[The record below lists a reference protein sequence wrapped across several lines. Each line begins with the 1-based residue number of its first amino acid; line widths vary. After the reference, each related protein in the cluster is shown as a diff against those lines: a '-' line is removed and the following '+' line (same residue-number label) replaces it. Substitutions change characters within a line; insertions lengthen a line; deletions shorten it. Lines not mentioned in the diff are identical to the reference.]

1 MTEKINYTD
10 LVKMKD
16 SLNRIIPGYEKLLK
30 IHYSAEKL
38 TNYDLIF
45 ECKIAVEK
53 DINLL
58 KKSVQMLD
66 EEILQLQEF
75 KELSEVTLEDICI
88 PVTIEELEKMPN
100 NYEKLVGA
108 TEKLVTYAKRNKM
121 INDWLLYIMMFITTI
136 LFIFS
141 NKSNWLTDN
150 LYKVLP
156 LVLLLGFIA
165 YYFGVKEE
173 TKAIKLKK
181 KMDHISVKEK
191 KFC

>member
-1 MTEKINYTD
+1 MKEKFNHAD
-10 LVKMKD
+10 LIKLKD
-16 SLNRIIPGYEKLLK
+16 ALNRIIPGYKKLLR

-38 TNYDLIF
+38 VNSNLIL

-58 KKSVQMLD
+58 ERSAEML
-66 EEILQLQEF
+66 EKEILQLQEF

-88 PVTIEELEKMPN
+88 PITIEDLEKMPN
-100 NYEKLVGA
+100 NYEELVNA
-108 TEKLVTYAKRNKM
+108 TEKLTTYAKRNKM
-121 INDWLLYIMMFITTI
+121 INDWLLRIMTFIITI
-136 LFIFS
+136 FFIFN

-156 LVLLLGFIA
+156 LVLVIGFIA
-165 YYFGVKEE
+165 YYFGAKEE

-181 KMDHISVKEK
+181 KMNHIFVKEK